1 MPSLRIPEQ
10 SALKLKCQPEDF
22 VVEELAPLS
31 IGTGPQSLYR
41 LQKRSMGTPE
51 AIAALVERWQVPRKR
66 FSYGGLKDKHAVT
79 TQYFTI
85 FNGPRRNL
93 NQKSLDVT
101 YLGQIQDAFTA
112 THIVGN
118 RFTIVMRD
126 MTGIEIATAQQ
137 AIDDLKDRGIPNY
150 FDDQRF
156 GSLGFSGEWI
166 ARFWCQ
172 GNYERALW
180 LALAD
185 AHPDDRSNEKQQKK
199 ILREHWGKW
208 RECKELLE
216 RSHRRS
222 IVTNLAD
229 KEAAGKAPD
238 FRSAFGCLNCDLRGL
253 YLSAYQSALWNRLLT
268 AYLRQSFPA
277 ERLREFELASGSS
290 AFVSGLTEAETDQL
304 AGLQLPLP
312 SARQKLEEGP
322 IAELLNG
329 VLAQEGIEQREL
341 RVKYPRDSFFSKG
354 QRAAFIRIGNLQAEV
369 SEDELYPKRQ
379 KLRLSFELPRGSYAT
394 MVVKRLSGITGV
406 IGDDE

>member
-1 MPSLRIPEQ
+1 M
-10 SALKLKCQPEDF
+10 KLKCQPEDF
-22 VVEELAPLS
+22 VVEELAQP
-31 IGTGPQSLYR
+31 IMGNGPQSLYR
-41 LQKRSMGTPE
+41 LKKRSMGTPE
-51 AIAALVERWQVPRKR
+51 AIASLVERWQVPRKR

-79 TQYFTI
+79 TQFFTI
-85 FNGPRRNL
+85 FNGPRKNL
-93 NQKSLDVT
+93 NQRSLDVT
-101 YLGQIQDAFTA
+101 YLGQTQDAFTA
-112 THIVGN
+112 TQIVGN

-126 MTGIEIATAQQ
+126 MTGIEIVAAQQ
-137 AIDDLKDRGIPNY
+137 AIDDLTGRGIPNY

-166 ARFWCQ
+166 ARSWCQ

-185 AHPDDRSNEKQQKK
+185 AHPDDRSSEKQQKK
-199 ILREHWGKW
+199 ILREHWGRW

-229 KEAAGKAPD
+229 KESAGKEPD

-253 YLSAYQSALWNRLLT
+253 YLSAYQSALWNRFLT
-268 AYLRQSFPA
+268 AYLRQHFPA
-277 ERLREFELASGSS
+277 ERLHEFALASGTSV
-290 AFVSGLTEAETDQL
+290 FVKGLTEAETTEL
-304 AGLQLPLP
+304 TGVQLPLP

-322 IAELLNG
+322 LAELLNG
-329 VLAQEGIEQREL
+329 VLAEEGIEQREL

-354 QRAAFIRIGNLQAEV
+354 QRAALIRIGNLQAEI
-369 SEDELYPKRQ
+369 SDDELYPKRQ

-394 MVVKRLSGITGV
+394 MVVKRLSGLTGA